1 MLVFR
6 RCDFMDE
13 MAYEINGPDCGRDK
27 NGVFHC
33 VCGKCRPI
41 GFLRGRMT
49 PFRYGVEVPA
59 NSEKEASHEHV

>member
-1 MLVFR
+1 MPIFR

-33 VCGKCRPI
+33 VCGRCKPI
-41 GFLRGRMT
+41 GFLRGHME
-49 PFRYGVEVPA
+49 PPLYKVVVPA
-59 NSEKEASHEHV
+59 NPEKEES

>member
-1 MLVFR
+1 
-6 RCDFMDE
+6 MDE
-13 MAYEINGPDCGRDK
+13 MAYEINGPNCGRDK

-59 NSEKEASHEHV
+59 NPEKEVSHEHV